1 HPIAVTPYAPDLTVA
16 RPPAEL
22 PLMRAEG
29 AVNIIMRR
37 ALEEADDP
45 DAKRAEL
52 IENYRKIIDPYI
64 AAGNAMIDDI
74 IDPRET
80 RAVVARSL
88 EMAANK
94 HVERPRKKHG
104 VMPV

>member
-1 HPIAVTPYAPDLTVA
+1 MCGKAYEPDLIVA
-16 RPPAEL
+16 WPTAEISV
-22 PLMRAEG
+22 MGAEG

-37 ALEEADDP
+37 QIEEADDP

-52 IENYRKIIDPYI
+52 VAAYREIIDPYI
-64 AAGNAMIDDI
+64 AAGKAMIDDI

-80 RAVVARSL
+80 RSVVAKAL
-88 EMAANK
+88 EMAQTK
-94 HVERPRKKHG
+94 RVERPWKRHG